1 MRGVNSYLSK
11 VMNFKVNKI
20 DINFSCGH
28 LYIVLIF
35 KLSFCMVNCGLS
47 LGIVRNCCIMSNVP
61 INKEGFK
68 LRAGLGRTIIH
79 FNIIST
85 YQG

>member
-1 MRGVNSYLSK
+1 MGGVNPYLSK
-11 VMNFKVNKI
+11 VMNFKVNKT

-35 KLSFCMVNCGLS
+35 KLSVCMVNYGLS
-47 LGIVRNCCIMSNVP
+47 LGIVRNCCIMSNAP
-61 INKEGFK
+61 INNEGFK

-79 FNIIST
+79 FNRIST